1 MYIFRL
7 PSRVRVQQ
15 NTLGRPLLVKHGPSC
30 LKFIRVSCFRYSKPL
45 FSTNRNEG
53 ESATPPGTEEKD
65 ETYIKKLQDVANQ
78 FSFRSFEQ
86 QQPEADSNLPPIFPT
101 RAQKRRQQAQ
111 ATLFYPPELRLKAEE
126 VMHLLSIPYQNPNWT
141 QNDIREFIRRN
152 PKIKTDVETLTNI
165 VKYHSGWYLAKYNNS
180 KGKYQTFALYDKSEL
195 EENPNVELVNE
206 SDQPRFT
213 VSDLDFNQEY
223 RKNEA
228 PKTTTT

>member
-1 MYIFRL
+1 
-7 PSRVRVQQ
+7 
-15 NTLGRPLLVKHGPSC
+15 
-30 LKFIRVSCFRYSKPL
+30 
-45 FSTNRNEG
+45 
-53 ESATPPGTEEKD
+53 
-65 ETYIKKLQDVANQ
+65 
-78 FSFRSFEQ
+78 
-86 QQPEADSNLPPIFPT
+86 
-101 RAQKRRQQAQ
+101 
-111 ATLFYPPELRLKAEE
+111 
-126 VMHLLSIPYQNPNWT
+126 MHLLSIPYQNPNWT

>member
-86 QQPEADSNLPPIFPT
+86 QQPEADSNLVSFFLHLALFLCCSFLLPPFVFTGYSLQYSLLARKSGDSKHKLPCFT
-101 RAQKRRQQAQ
+101 
-111 ATLFYPPELRLKAEE
+111 
-126 VMHLLSIPYQNPNWT
+126 LLSW
-141 QNDIREFIRRN
+141 
-152 PKIKTDVETLTNI
+152 
-165 VKYHSGWYLAKYNNS
+165 GS
-180 KGKYQTFALYDKSEL
+180 KQKKWCTF
-195 EENPNVELVNE
+195 
-206 SDQPRFT
+206 
-213 VSDLDFNQEY
+213 
-223 RKNEA
+223 
-228 PKTTTT
+228 